1 MRNTIKNALTVFG
14 IVALLVTPAIAQDAN
29 TKDRVQRK
37 AQRGSSVGQL
47 DQKTKGATVRAS
59 QLLGLNVYDAEG
71 EGIAEI
77 KDIVLDANS
86 GRVLYAAVTYGGIFG
101 LGDKLFAVPFK
112 AFHVKQERDNPDD
125 IYLTLNVTEKQLD
138 GAQGFDQDNWPNF
151 ADENF
156 VSELNQRYKV
166 KADRQN
172 RSLRERLEN
181 RDNRVEEVEIDIE
194 RE

>member
-1 MRNTIKNALTVFG
+1 MRLAIRKATTVFG
-14 IVALLVTPAIAQDAN
+14 IVALLAAPAMAQDAS
-29 TKDRVQRK
+29 TKERVQRN

-47 DQKTKGATVRAS
+47 DSKTKGTTVRAS

-125 IYLTLNVTEKQLD
+125 VYLTLNVTEKQLD

-156 VSELNQRYKV
+156 VSELNRRYNV
-166 KADRQN
+166 KADQQN
-172 RSLRERLEN
+172 RNLRERLES
-181 RDNRVEEVEIDIE
+181 RENRVEEVEIDIE